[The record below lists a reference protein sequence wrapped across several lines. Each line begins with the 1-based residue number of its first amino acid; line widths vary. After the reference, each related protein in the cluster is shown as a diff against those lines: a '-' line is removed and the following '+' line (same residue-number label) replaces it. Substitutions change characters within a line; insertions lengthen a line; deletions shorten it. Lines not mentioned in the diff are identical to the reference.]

1 MNHSLKLTRV
11 DTALL
16 QLLHLGL
23 TADAAFDEEK
33 WPALTDDEWRETYL
47 KAIKQG
53 IVPATYDAIQKM
65 PQNLRPSKIVMVNW
79 ALVMGETEKAYPI
92 HCRMAA
98 KLREFCLMHDISSVV
113 LKGVGLSPL
122 YPVPAHRKI
131 GDIDI
136 FTLSADH
143 TKLTDEEANRLTE
156 KLLFEQGATLHDAAA
171 TTPDSRE
178 VGFDFHDILIENH
191 HMFINLGKDDFNKQ
205 VEKLLHRYLAP
216 STIRLGD
223 YTIGIPSVEFNRL
236 YLPFHTATHFIGRGL
251 SLHHFADWYS
261 FLQRYGFELPEGIT
275 DAPFLSFVRAMTFLC
290 VRYLDLGNT
299 DILVTPHEKA
309 LADRLLNE
317 VLHTPYLGKQ
327 TSPLKAMY
335 FKFRHYAYSRQNAKL
350 SIGCNSLLRE
360 ATSRIISN
368 IKEGRIFHLS

>member
-1 MNHSLKLTRV
+1 MKHSLKLTRV

-23 TADAAFDEEK
+23 TAEATFDAEK
-33 WPALTDDEWRETYL
+33 WPSLSDDEWRETYL

-53 IVPATYDAIQKM
+53 IVPATYDAILKM
-65 PQNLRPSKIVMVNW
+65 PEDLRPSKTILVNW
-79 ALVMGETEKAYPI
+79 TLAMGETENAYPV

-98 KLREFCLMHDISSVV
+98 KLREFCFLHNISSVV

-136 FTLSADH
+136 FTYSADH
-143 TKLTDEEANRLTE
+143 SKLTDEEANRLTE

-191 HMFINLGKDDFNKQ
+191 HMFINLGRDNLNTQ
-205 VEKLLHRYLAP
+205 VENLLHRYLAP
-216 STIRLGD
+216 STVRLGE
-223 YTIGIPSVEFNRL
+223 YSIGIPSVEFNRL
-236 YLPFHTATHFIGRGL
+236 YLPYHTATHFVGRGL
-251 SLHHFADWYS
+251 SLHHFSDWYC
-261 FLQRYGFELPEGIT
+261 FIQRYGFEIPEGIN
-275 DAPFLSFVRAMTFLC
+275 DVPFISFVKALTFLC
-290 VRYLDLGNT
+290 TRYLNLGNT
-299 DILVTPHEKA
+299 DLLVTHHEKM

-317 VLHTPYLGKQ
+317 ALHTPYLKKQ
-327 TSPLKAMY
+327 TSALKTLY
-335 FKFRHYAYSRQNAKL
+335 YKFRHYSYSRQNAKL
-350 SIGCNSLLRE
+350 SIGCNSLIKE
-360 ATSRIISN
+360 TTSRIISN
-368 IKEGRIFHLS
+368 IREGRIFHLS